1 MADIMASDW
10 TSKRLPGL
18 HHITVLYLLFVF
30 TCLSSSLYS
39 SFWMTLQQREAD
51 FLTALSELQLCEQ
64 IHQLEQTKKPPYKL
78 IT

>member
-10 TSKRLPGL
+10 TCKRLPGL